1 MRSVRTTPDQKY
13 YLNHTQKY
21 MFRHRDLRRLRVEQ
35 FNRYFAMAGDKDANP
50 MTLADTITDDD
61 DSLLADAHHRHSDPI
76 MEYVPREPTT
86 SRRSNT
92 SRGVVDAR
100 LQSYG

>member
-1 MRSVRTTPDQKY
+1 
-13 YLNHTQKY
+13 
-21 MFRHRDLRRLRVEQ
+21 MFRHRDLRHLRVEQ

-50 MTLADTITDDD
+50 MTLEDTISDDD
-61 DSLLADAHHRHSDPI
+61 DNLMAGDHHRHSDPI
-76 MEYVPREPTT
+76 MERAPREPTT

-100 LQSYG
+100 LHG